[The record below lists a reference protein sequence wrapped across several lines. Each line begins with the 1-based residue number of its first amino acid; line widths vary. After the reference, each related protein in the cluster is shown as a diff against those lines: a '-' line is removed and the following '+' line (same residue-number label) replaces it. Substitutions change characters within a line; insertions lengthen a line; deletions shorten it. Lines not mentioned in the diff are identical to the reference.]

1 MKTEETKNFWS
12 KGLGAKLYRKYAG
25 GRFLKMHKKIAENII
40 KRGANDVLDIACG
53 PGDFLLYLS
62 HVAPNLKLTG
72 SDVAPG
78 MVKHASKK
86 LNGKARIIESIGE
99 NQPFQAN

>member
-72 SDVAPG
+72 
-78 MVKHASKK
+78 
-86 LNGKARIIESIGE
+86 
-99 NQPFQAN
+99 